1 MKPQALL
8 PATAVCVHVYAT
20 NVQIFID
27 RDPDSF
33 EPILHYLRTKEVKL
47 R

>member
-1 MKPQALL
+1 METPI
-8 PATAVCVHVYAT
+8 ATQYYCVSVF
-20 NVQIFID
+20 VQIFID
-27 RDPDSF
+27 RDPNTF